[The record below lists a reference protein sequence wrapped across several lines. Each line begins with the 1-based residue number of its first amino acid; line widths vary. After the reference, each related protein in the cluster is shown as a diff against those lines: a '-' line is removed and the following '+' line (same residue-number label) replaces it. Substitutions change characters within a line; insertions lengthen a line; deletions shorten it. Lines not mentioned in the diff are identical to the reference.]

1 MSGFA
6 EVLTEL
12 MVVNE
17 VSEAALAKAINV
29 DISQIYKY
37 KRGKYN
43 PALVKAVQIADFFDC
58 SMDFLFGLTDVQRS
72 GSGFKKHGNFAEIF
86 RKALLQTERRLLSY
100 TYTCQYKCFFRG
112 IYDSNLYAALFDVIE
127 PDLRASSVG
136 IMTAFAFLVGALAPL
151 VLGFLKADYGLAF
164 GISFLSVFYLFGA
177 LAIFVAIKFF
187 FLKEFYEEK

>member
-58 SMDFLFGLTDVQRS
+58 SMDFLFGLTDVQGS

-86 RKALLQTERRLLSY
+86 RKALLQKKCTRYRLHKDTSLALQSIDDWY
-100 TYTCQYKCFFRG
+100 NGKRLPTV
-112 IYDSNLYAALFDVIE
+112 SNLLILGKYLDVSI
-127 PDLRASSVG
+127 DSL
-136 IMTAFAFLVGALAPL
+136 
-151 VLGFLKADYGLAF
+151 LGR
-164 GISFLSVFYLFGA
+164 V
-177 LAIFVAIKFF
+177 
-187 FLKEFYEEK
+187 